1 MQDFVSV
8 WRRRLGL
15 LSVLAGGTLLV
26 WVIADTWQLRAAQ
39 VRAGKQLAA
48 ASRVAGPRSATPE
61 LPGESHPPREPAPPL
76 ALGAV
81 VARIRIAD
89 LGLDAVAVEGTDH
102 DTLRHAVGHFPGTAL
117 PGEHGNASF
126 AAHRDSFFRGLRN
139 VTVGHRIEVETAW
152 ETYVYEVVE
161 ARVVEPTQVDVID
174 PRGGIDL
181 TLVTC
186 YPFDYVGPA
195 PHRFV
200 VHAHLVD
207 QSTP

>member
-1 MQDFVSV
+1 LHDSRSA
-8 WRRRLGL
+8 WRRHLGL
-15 LSVLAGGTLLV
+15 LSVLVGGTLLV
-26 WVIADTWQLRAAQ
+26 WVIADAWQRRAVQ
-39 VRAGKQLAA
+39 VGAGRQLAA
-48 ASRVAGPRSATPE
+48 SALVAAPRWAAPD
-61 LPGESHPPREPAPPL
+61 LPGEPSLLVEPAPPL
-76 ALGAV
+76 ALGAA

-89 LGLDAVAVEGTDH
+89 LGLDAMAVEGTDP

-126 AAHRDSFFRGLRN
+126 AAHRDSFFRGLRD
-139 VTVGHRIEVETAW
+139 VTAGQRIDVETAW

-161 ARVVEPTQVDVID
+161 TRVVEPTQVDVID
-174 PRGGIDL
+174 PRGGSDL

-207 QSTP
+207 